1 VSPYTITTII
11 FVCVFLGSIFGMW
24 LGHRLP
30 EHHRSAE
37 SHDAVKLIT
46 GMLSV
51 LAALVLGFLIAS
63 VKNGFDNT
71 DSQIR
76 HFAATLILLNETLK
90 DYGPETEPA
99 RDLLRR
105 YTARALDDN
114 WPADR
119 STPVRLEDTQS
130 GALLDSLRL
139 AVLALPADEPLRA
152 ALRTDAAALVESA
165 LETRWLS
172 IESVGSSIQPAFM
185 AILVA
190 WITLIFISF
199 GYNAPRNTT
208 VAITFGLGAMALASC
223 IFLIIEMDGAF
234 EGLITVS
241 SGPMRR
247 ALEHMN
253 P

>member
-1 VSPYTITTII
+1 VSSYTITTIV
-11 FVCVFLGSIFGMW
+11 FVCLFWGSIFGMW

-30 EHHRSAE
+30 EHHRTAE

-90 DYGPETEPA
+90 DYGLETEPA

-105 YTARALDDN
+105 YTARAIDDN

-119 STPVRLEDTQS
+119 STPVQVEDRQS

-139 AVLALPADEPLRA
+139 TVLALPADEPLRA

-172 IESVGSSIQPAFM
+172 IESVSSSIQPAFM
-185 AILVA
+185 AILIA

-234 EGLITVS
+234 DGLITVS
-241 SGPMRR
+241 SAPMHR

>member
-1 VSPYTITTII
+1 MV

-90 DYGPETEPA
+90 DYGIETEPA

-105 YTARALDDN
+105 YTARAIDDN
-114 WPADR
+114 WPANR
-119 STPVRLEDTQS
+119 STPVRLEDRES

-152 ALRTDAAALVESA
+152 ALRTNAAALAESA

-172 IESVGSSIQPAFM
+172 IEIVGSSIQPAFL
-185 AILVA
+185 AILIA

-208 VAITFGLGAMALASC
+208 VAITFGLGAAALASC
-223 IFLIIEMDGAF
+223 IFLIVEMDGAF
-234 EGLITVS
+234 DGLITVS
-241 SGPMRR
+241 GEPMHR